1 MSPTAFY
8 CWLYEQPLMWLGL
21 KRWQPRPEQNFPI
34 GIVLCFPPAIA
45 LWTLAGGR
53 LFLAGGILLFL
64 IGLLLLI
71 GLLFHSAFALLAW
84 NQRAAR
90 LRSQGGAVPAPP
102 ARWQRWTLGPIY
114 LLLIGLITP
123 LAVLTGIENVRGALA
138 WREAREALV
147 AKGERLTFQELLPTP
162 VPPEQNF
169 ASLPL
174 FANVFDYSRP
184 KGGAQVSR
192 DPDAQKRFWVLNLPD
207 GFLPKRKP
215 DDRSPLTLAEWS
227 VAFRGSISNR
237 TAKPPKAN
245 SDEAWEPAYAAAEAG
260 ASPGRVVLTAL
271 SVADPMIRDVC
282 EASQRPHARFPIH
295 WEESFNA
302 LLPHLASGKAFSRQ
316 LSLRVQ
322 ARLAEGDVAG
332 AFADQQCNLRVAEML
347 REEPLLISQLVRIAQ
362 AAIAGTA
369 VWPGIQNHQWTEPQL
384 AELQRAFEGR
394 DYLGS
399 LAWAME
405 GERAGAIMLL
415 DQMVARAMSNPLA
428 LTNPDAAGAAEGFS
442 PLGLLFPR
450 GWIRQNEV
458 RIAAF
463 DQRMIEFGRALATN
477 APADGWSR
485 PLREFREETQRS
497 VQVAPNPHNILYRML
512 VPALDKAMMKA
523 ARANQTAA
531 FAAVACA
538 LERHWRKHGA
548 YPESLAALAPEF
560 MARPP
565 RDLMDGQPL
574 RYARTAEGFFRL
586 WSVGLDGVDD
596 GGVARKKDSGS
607 DEKGL
612 DWVWPN

>member
-1 MSPTAFY
+1 MA
-8 CWLYEQPLMWLGL
+8 PLVG
-21 KRWQPRPEQNFPI
+21 
-34 GIVLCFPPAIA
+34 VAIA
-45 LWTLAGGR
+45 LVASGAMSLV
-53 LFLAGGILLFL
+53 LMKQLGIIFWGTGIVALTCA
-64 IGLLLLI
+64 
-71 GLLFHSAFALLAW
+71 LFHSGFAVLAW

-90 LRSQGGAVPAPP
+90 LRAQGGSVAASP
-102 ARWQRWTLGPIY
+102 ARWLRWTLGPIY
-114 LLLIGLITP
+114 LLLIGLVTP
-123 LAVLTGIENVRGALA
+123 LAVLTGVENIRGALA
-138 WREAREALV
+138 WRSTREALV
-147 AKGERLTFQELLPTP
+147 AKGERLTFQELLGSP
-162 VPPEQNF
+162 VAAEQNF

-174 FANVFDYSRP
+174 FANAFDYTRP
-184 KGGAQVSR
+184 KAGAYVGM
-192 DPDAQKRFWVLNLPD
+192 DPDAQKRFWVLNLAD
-207 GFLPKRKP
+207 GFLPKRKA

-237 TAKPPKAN
+237 LAKPPKEN
-245 SDEAWEPAYAAAEAG
+245 SDDAWQPAYVAAEAG

-271 SVADPMIRDVC
+271 SVADPLIREVC
-282 EASQRPHARFPIH
+282 EASQRPHSRFPIH
-295 WEESFNA
+295 WEETFNA

-347 REEPLLISQLVRIAQ
+347 REEPLLISQLVRVAQ

-369 VWPGIQNHQWTEPQL
+369 IWPGIQSHQWTEPQL
-384 AELQRAFEGR
+384 AELQRAFEQR

-399 LAWAME
+399 FAWAME

-415 DQMVARAMSNPLA
+415 DQMATQAMANPLA
-428 LTNPDAAGAAEGFS
+428 LSNADAAGSGGGFS

-463 DQRMIEFGRALATN
+463 HQRMIELGRALATN
-477 APADGWSR
+477 APPDGWSR
-485 PLREFREETQRS
+485 PLRDFSEETQRS
-497 VQVAPNPHNILYRML
+497 VQVTLNPHNMLFRML
-512 VPALDKAMMKA
+512 VPALNKAMMKA

-538 LERHWRKHGA
+538 LERHRRKHGA
-548 YPESLAALAPEF
+548 YPESLAALVPEF
-560 MARPP
+560 MAQPP

-586 WSVGLDGVDD
+586 WSVGQDGVDND
-596 GGVARKKDSGS
+596 GVARKKESGGV
-607 DEKGL
+607 DETGL